1 MRKIFTLMMLG
12 IMIVMNASAAEETL
26 WEGDFYVTWAQ
37 GADESH
43 KEWGGYN
50 EDPTLNQ
57 DIAYHLVAGT
67 KIKVYLEV
75 NDMKDGTEVYHKC
88 QFDNWDWEPLPG
100 LAAIEFSENQE
111 VTIEVTDELAA
122 AVATKGFRLHGHG
135 FNVVK
140 VTKVVDDEG
149 EEGEEGEDGSD
160 VIEDLEPALLWQG
173 EAVIDGWGASVM
185 MVDAESGYLDT
196 FAEKLTKA
204 CNLYFLVENVAG
216 SDFRIAGAWGDW
228 GETSYPANEYNHIEK
243 ALDADNVVKVALDAT
258 FVKNA
263 FVDKGGVAFWGNGG
277 FKILAIGTTKESVL
291 PATDINEVTI
301 GNETTDG
308 WYTIDGIKLEGE
320 PTTKGIYIVNGKKVI
335 IK

>member
-1 MRKIFTLMMLG
+1 MRKFFTLMMLG
-12 IMIVMNASAAEETL
+12 IMIAVNASAAEETL

-50 EDPTLNQ
+50 ADPTLNQ

-88 QFDNWDWEPLPG
+88 QFDNWDWEALPG

-149 EEGEEGEDGSD
+149 EEGEEGSE

-173 EAVIDGWGASVM
+173 EAVIDGWGANVLI
-185 MVDAESGYLDT
+185 VNVESEYLET

-228 GETSYPANEYNHIEK
+228 AVTSYPSDGYNHMQ
-243 ALDADNVVKVALDAT
+243 ALDDDGVVKVALDGD
-258 FVKNA
+258 FVKTA
-263 FVDKGGVAFWGNGG
+263 FPEQGGVAFWGNGG
-277 FKILAIGTTKESVL
+277 FKILAIGTTKDSVL
-291 PATDINEVTI
+291 PATDINEVTT